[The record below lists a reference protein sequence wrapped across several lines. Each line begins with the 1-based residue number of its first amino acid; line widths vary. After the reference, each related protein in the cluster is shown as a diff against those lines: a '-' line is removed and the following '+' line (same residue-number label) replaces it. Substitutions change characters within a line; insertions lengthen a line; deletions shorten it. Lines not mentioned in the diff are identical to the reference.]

1 LFRTRRAGTL
11 FVAETLLVVGTV
23 LSSIQLRLGPSDA
36 PWYELK
42 LWKSLVVAAVVQLSL
57 YYHDL
62 YTYTGMAERRGLLR
76 RLLSAFAL
84 AAVILWA
91 LYYAAPQLE
100 LGRGI
105 FVINLALLVVVFYA
119 FRRALVA
126 VLDRPAF
133 RRRLLIVGADEEAR
147 EVARLVGGH
156 NELGLNLVGF
166 LAPDRSPEFE
176 DLASQIVGTYDD
188 LPRACRAHRIDEI
201 IVAPGEHRHLLP
213 VSELVTAKFEGVQ
226 VTDAQ
231 AFFEKITGKISVH
244 ELSPTLMV
252 FGVGF
257 AQSRGTRIVKRIFD
271 VACAAVGLLVAA
283 PLMLLV
289 AIAIKLD
296 SRGPIFY
303 SQERV
308 GERGRLFRVHKF
320 RSMRAD
326 AEATG
331 AVWAR
336 PDDERVTRVGR
347 FIRSSRLDE
356 LPQLWNVLRGEMSLV
371 GPRPERPVFVEKLAR
386 EIPFYHQ
393 RHCVKPGVTGL
404 AQVRYRYGASVE
416 DSLEKLRY
424 DLYYM
429 KNLSLWYDLSVI
441 LDTVKVVLFR
451 IGSR

>member
-1 LFRTRRAGTL
+1 
-11 FVAETLLVVGTV
+11 
-23 LSSIQLRLGPSDA
+23 
-36 PWYELK
+36 
-42 LWKSLVVAAVVQLSL
+42 VQLSL

-62 YTYTGMAERRGLLR
+62 YTHAGMAERRGLLR

-91 LYYAAPQLE
+91 LYYSFPQLE

-105 FVINLALLVVVFYA
+105 FVINIALLVGVFYA
-119 FRRALVA
+119 WRRALVA
-126 VLDRPAF
+126 LLDRPAF
-133 RRRLLIVGADEEAR
+133 RRRLLIVGADDEAR
-147 EVARLVGGH
+147 EVARIVAGH
-156 NELGLNLVGF
+156 TELGLNLVGF

-176 DLASQIVGTYDD
+176 EIASQIVGTYDD
-188 LPRACRAHRIDEI
+188 LPRVCRAHRIDEI

-213 VSELVTAKFEGVQ
+213 VAELVTAKFEGTQ

-231 AFFEKITGKISVH
+231 AFFEKITGKIGVH
-244 ELSPTLMV
+244 ELSPTVMV

-257 AQSRGTRIVKRIFD
+257 AQSRGTRIVKRLFD
-271 VACAAVGLLVAA
+271 VACAALGLLLAA
-283 PLMLLV
+283 PVMLLAAL
-289 AIAIKLD
+289 AIALD
-296 SRGPIFY
+296 SRGPVFY

-308 GERGRLFRVHKF
+308 GERGRVFRIHKF

-326 AEATG
+326 AETAG
-331 AVWAR
+331 AVWAS

-347 FIRSSRLDE
+347 FIRRSRLDE
-356 LPQLWNVLRGEMSLV
+356 LPQLWNVLVGEMSLV

-386 EIPFYHQ
+386 EIPFYNQ

-404 AQVRYRYGASVE
+404 AQVRYSYGASVE
-416 DSLEKLRY
+416 DALEKLRY
-424 DLYYM
+424 DLFYM